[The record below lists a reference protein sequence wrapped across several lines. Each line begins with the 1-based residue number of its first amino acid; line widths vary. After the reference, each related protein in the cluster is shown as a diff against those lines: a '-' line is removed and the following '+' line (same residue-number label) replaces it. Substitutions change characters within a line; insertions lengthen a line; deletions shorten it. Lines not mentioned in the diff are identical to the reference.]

1 MCRIY
6 SSTDTALY
14 ASSTRS
20 VRINGHVTSIRL
32 EQEFWNILE
41 EIAAES
47 GLSTA
52 QFISTLHDEVL
63 DEHHQVDNFTSLL
76 RVICTI
82 HLGRQR
88 DEARQST
95 ARPAGSPRPPAN
107 RPTIQNVASA

>member
-6 SSTDTALY
+6 SSTDPALY
-14 ASSTRS
+14 ASITRS
-20 VRINGHVTSIRL
+20 VRINRHVTSIRL

-63 DEHHQVDNFTSLL
+63 DERHQVDNFTSLL
-76 RVICTI
+76 RVICTV

-88 DEARQST
+88 DDAR
-95 ARPAGSPRPPAN
+95 RKLPRPGASPLPPVN

>member
-6 SSTDTALY
+6 AGTDPALY

-41 EIAAES
+41 QIAADS

-52 QFISTLHDEVL
+52 QFISTLHDEILEERREV
-63 DEHHQVDNFTSLL
+63 ENFTSLL
-76 RVICTI
+76 RVICT
-82 HLGRQR
+82 LYL
-88 DEARQST
+88 ARHNATSAASRVEPPRVAVT
-95 ARPAGSPRPPAN
+95 APC
-107 RPTIQNVASA
+107 